1 MKASP
6 VKYPEHWKGDF
17 IKELEMKL
25 KIKKITDI
33 QNVTVIK
40 QFSHLNP

>member
-25 KIKKITDI
+25 KIKK
-33 QNVTVIK
+33 NYR
-40 QFSHLNP
+40 HLKCNCD